1 MSAIE
6 EASALIVK
14 VIMSSILL
22 LVLLPHI
29 DLPSIGR
36 VCNSSLDILQRDLT
50 CKAVDRYRHFQPL
63 AVQTCSS
70 AAGDNVAL
78 ADSQTVNM
86 QQNAITAQQMP
97 SLECRAQLDC
107 ARPS

>member
-50 CKAVDRYRHFQPL
+50 CKAVDRHFQPL

-78 ADSQTVNM
+78 ADSQTVHM

-97 SLECRAQLDC
+97 SLECRVQQDC